1 MINWQSKP
9 YWIMG
14 VVNITPDSFSDGGR
28 FLQRD
33 KALRHAEQL
42 IADGAH
48 ILDLGAESTRPG
60 AQPIGAQEELDR
72 LMPVL
77 IALRELSDMPI
88 SIDTSKPEVMKAA
101 LTVGVEMINDV
112 RAFSV
117 SGAAEVVR
125 AYSDASLCVMH
136 IQGEPQSMQYRPSYQ
151 DVVQEVQQFL
161 KNRIATLDV
170 DSLRLVLDPGFGF
183 GKNLDHNIALF
194 RALPKLVAL
203 GFPVLAGV
211 SRKRMIGELTGR
223 DNPVERQAGSV
234 AAAVEAVRLG
244 AKIVRVHD
252 VAQTRD
258 ALLVASALGA
268 FEFSS

>member
-1 MINWQSKP
+1 
-9 YWIMG
+9 MG
-14 VVNITPDSFSDGGR
+14 VVNITPDSFSDGGQ

-33 KALRHAEQL
+33 SALRHAEQL

-60 AQPIGAQEELDR
+60 AQPISAQEELDR

-77 IALRELSDMPI
+77 IALREQTDMPI
-88 SIDTSKPEVMKAA
+88 SIDTSKPEVMQSV
-101 LTVGVEMINDV
+101 LSVGVEMINDV
-112 RAFSV
+112 RAFRLA
-117 SGAAEVVR
+117 GAAEVVR
-125 AYSDASLCVMH
+125 PYDDVALCVMH
-136 IQGEPQSMQYRPSYQ
+136 IQGEPQSMQQQPNYD
-151 DVVQEVQQFL
+151 DVVQEVKAFL
-161 KNRIATLDV
+161 QHRIVDLAV
-170 DSLRLVLDPGFGF
+170 DSARIVLDPGFGF

-194 RALPKLVAL
+194 RALPAL
-203 GFPVLAGV
+203 ISSGLPVLAGV

-223 DNPVERQAGSV
+223 ESPHERQAGSV

-268 FEFSS
+268 FEFNR

>member
-1 MINWQSKP
+1 
-9 YWIMG
+9 MG

-33 KALRHAEQL
+33 AALLHAEQL

-48 ILDLGAESTRPG
+48 LLDLGAESTRPG
-60 AQPIGAQEELDR
+60 AQPISVQEELDR

-77 IALRELSDMPI
+77 TALREQTDMPI
-88 SIDTSKPEVMKAA
+88 SIDTSKPKVMQAA
-101 LTVGVEMINDV
+101 LSVGVQMINDV
-112 RAFSV
+112 RAFQTSH
-117 SGAAEVVR
+117 AAEVVR
-125 AYSDASLCVMH
+125 PYTSVSLCVMH
-136 IQGEPQSMQYRPSYQ
+136 LQGDPQSMQQQPYYD
-151 DVVQEVQQFL
+151 DVVQEVKAFL
-161 KNRIATLDV
+161 QVRVSELLV
-170 DSLRLVLDPGFGF
+170 DKSRLVLDPGFGF
-183 GKNLDHNIALF
+183 GKNLAHNITLF
-194 RALPKLVAL
+194 RDLPELVAL
-203 GFPVLAGV
+203 GYPVLAGV

-223 DNPVERQAGSV
+223 EPSHERQAGSV

-268 FEFSS
+268 FEFNR

>member
-1 MINWQSKP
+1 VIEWNAKD

-33 KALRHAEQL
+33 NALRHAEQL

-77 IALRELSDMPI
+77 IALRELSDTPI
-88 SIDTSKPEVMKAA
+88 SIDTSKPEVMHAA
-101 LTVGVEMINDV
+101 LSVGVEMINDV
-112 RAFSV
+112 RAFAV

-136 IQGEPQSMQYRPSYQ
+136 IQGDPQSMQLRPSYK

-170 DSLRLVLDPGFGF
+170 NSSRLVLDPGFGF

>member
-1 MINWQSKP
+1 VIEWNAKD

-33 KALRHAEQL
+33 NALRHAEQL

-77 IALRELSDMPI
+77 IALRELSDTPI
-88 SIDTSKPEVMKAA
+88 SIDTSKPEVMHAA
-101 LTVGVEMINDV
+101 LSVGVEMINDV
-112 RAFSV
+112 RAFAV

-136 IQGEPQSMQYRPSYQ
+136 IQGDPQSMQLRPSYQ

-170 DSLRLVLDPGFGF
+170 NSSRLVLDPGFGF

-268 FEFSS
+268 FEFSR

>member
-1 MINWQSKP
+1 MINWNVKN

-14 VVNITPDSFSDGGR
+14 VVNVTPDSFSDGGR

-33 KALRHAEQL
+33 NALRHAEQL
-42 IADGAH
+42 IEEGAH

-60 AQPIGAQEELDR
+60 AQPVGAQEELDR

-77 IALRELSDMPI
+77 TALRELSDAPI
-88 SIDTSKPEVMKAA
+88 SIDTSKPEVMRAA
-101 LTVGVEMINDV
+101 LSIGVEMINDV
-112 RAFSV
+112 RAFAV
-117 SGAAEVVR
+117 SDAAEVVR
-125 AYSDASLCVMH
+125 AYPEASLCVMH
-136 IQGEPQSMQYRPSYQ
+136 LQGDPQSMQHRPSYQ

-161 KNRIATLDV
+161 KNRMTELDV
-170 DSLRLVLDPGFGF
+170 DPLRLVLDPGFGF
-183 GKNLDHNIALF
+183 GKHLAHNIDLF
-194 RALPKLVAL
+194 RAIPTLVDL

-223 DNPVERQAGSV
+223 ENPVDRQAGSV

-258 ALLVASALGA
+258 ALVVASALGA
-268 FEFSS
+268 FKFSR